1 MKNIKLK
8 TACIGMAL
16 IVGLSCPQAAFAKML
31 SELPE
36 DEAAASE
43 PAEPTGSAEVPATL
57 TGEVKQISLDEA
69 MEQALANSSDVLEA
83 KNSLDDAKVNEERA
97 REQAKSLRKMLGNPD
112 DSQLNYST
120 VQLGTSMIS
129 PYQAI
134 VLAPKLYLQ
143 QLNIYTNAYELQQ
156 SAAKLKVIQ
165 NYYTVLCDGK
175 AEVAALYSYTK
186 AQNQLQAVESRYNQ
200 GMATKVEK
208 LQAETQVNAA
218 RAALDAARAT
228 TVQDKRT
235 MSILIGQDA
244 ETNWSPSTQL
254 SYSPLLIE
262 DVDAKVEEMV
272 AAAPSVKI
280 AEATFAI
287 AELQHD
293 FNMAGQT
300 SYTYDGQ
307 IAEIAYDTAKIQYD
321 NTVRQTYASAKAM
334 LEKLSL
340 ARSQYEIYEESQALL
355 EEVYRLTQLQYENGL
370 NTQNDVQA
378 AAAEIVEN
386 DAQRLSALLQYN
398 VAKTAIEQGIIQ

>member
-36 DEAAASE
+36 EEAAASE

-228 TVQDKRT
+228 TVQDKRAL
-235 MSILIGQDA
+235 SILIGQDA